1 MANPRIEVELGAVTS
16 AFTKSLKNAQERMSE
31 FASNLKNA
39 ASQGLDN
46 LGKSLNELSK
56 KLDSFGKKSTELG
69 KSFSLFV
76 TAPILALGTAA
87 VKTASDT
94 EESFSKFGVVFRDVA
109 KSAEESFK
117 ILRNEYGLSS
127 LEAKTLLGSTGD
139 LLTGFGFSQESALEL
154 STEVQKLA
162 VDLASFTNFSGGAAG
177 ASDALTKA
185 LLGERESVK
194 ALGIAILEEDVK
206 KQIAINT
213 SKGLTFETERQ
224 AAAYATLELATA
236 QSANAIGDYNR
247 TSDSFANQSRLLGAR
262 LSDLSTELGEVLL
275 PLMTKLVTFI
285 TGLVNRFTE
294 LDSTTK
300 TVIVVVAGLAAA
312 VGPLLL
318 GIGGI
323 IAIIPTFTAG
333 LAAVTTALGAL
344 SLATVAITGGFAL
357 LAIGL
362 YKLNQEL
369 DRTALISGEVAAAGL
384 VETNKA
390 INEEVEDLAKRYQK
404 LNENLTENEAKQKA
418 AKSVLESYQTLLK
431 NAPNTTAEDKKRI
444 EGLKGN
450 IAFLQ
455 SLTITTNQN
464 TDANN
469 ENAKSLGLIAGISEQ
484 IKNLNESR
492 DLAKDQAEINLIDG
506 KITKLKEQL
515 SLIDAISKRANTQ
528 VGDGIDTSGLQ
539 RPSIDTS
546 VNATQNISGVNFKGY
561 LDKIKKVKEQVKKE
575 QDEILEDS
583 KQWNESISNT
593 ISAGLSDAF
602 SGIGNAIGEA
612 LATGGNVIKAVG
624 QSIIGSLSKFL
635 GNMGKLL
642 IEYGT
647 LAVIKGK
654 LDLAILTGGPVAIG
668 AGIAA
673 IAVGIALTAASSALG
688 NLAGSGGGGG
698 GSSVGSSVA
707 SQSFTGGGVGG
718 LGGGV
723 RDLTGELVVRGTD
736 LVYVLGQ
743 SNNKIAKG

>member
-16 AFTKSLKNAQERMSE
+16 AFTKSLKNAQQRMSE
-31 FASNLKNA
+31 FATNLKNA

-162 VDLASFTNFSGGAAG
+162 IDLASFTNFSGGAAG

-206 KQIAINT
+206 KQVAINT

-262 LSDLSTELGEVLL
+262 LSDLSSELGEVLL

-333 LAAVTTALGAL
+333 LAALKIAMTAALGPIGILAAAFAGLAFYVVNNFDEIKIASKLLLLDTISFAQNFVKAIDTLVSSIPGFKSVTTAAFGSLQVLG
-344 SLATVAITGGFAL
+344 
-357 LAIGL
+357 
-362 YKLNQEL
+362 
-369 DRTALISGEVAAAGL
+369 
-384 VETNKA
+384 
-390 INEEVEDLAKRYQK
+390 
-404 LNENLTENEAKQKA
+404 
-418 AKSVLESYQTLLK
+418 
-431 NAPNTTAEDKKRI
+431 
-444 EGLKGN
+444 
-450 IAFLQ
+450 
-455 SLTITTNQN
+455 QN
-464 TDANN
+464 V
-469 ENAKSLGLIAGISEQ
+469 AKSLKENLAEKSAKSFEDLKDSAQESINGIKTSFEEYSKSWDEFNKNFGKDAQSEIDAYNEGLERTSEIASKLDGLSVNLLTKIQEPAKKQEAQNKLNDTDFSAGYTPTIE
-484 IKNLNESR
+484 IADIDDSLVTKNLLKFKE
-492 DLAKDQAEINLIDG
+492 
-506 KITKLKEQL
+506 KIVSFNTELNGL
-515 SLIDAISKRANTQ
+515 VTNSL
-528 VGDGIDTSGLQ
+528 
-539 RPSIDTS
+539 
-546 VNATQNISGVNFKGY
+546 
-561 LDKIKKVKEQVKKE
+561 
-575 QDEILEDS
+575 
-583 KQWNESISNT
+583 SNT
-593 ISAGLSDAF
+593 FAN
-602 SGIGNAIGEA
+602 IGQSLGQA
-612 LATGGNVIKAVG
+612 LAEGGNVIESVG
-624 QSIIGSLSKFL
+624 KTILNSLGAFL
-635 GNMGKLL
+635 GELGYMM
-642 IEYGT
+642 IQYGT
-647 LAVIKGK
+647 MAIVKAK
-654 LDLAILTGGPVAIG
+654 LDASLLVPGAGFVTGPLAIAAGVALVALSSAIG
-668 AGIAA
+668 AK
-673 IAVGIALTAASSALG
+673 AS
-688 NLAGSGGGGG
+688 GGGG

-707 SQSFTGGGVGG
+707 SQSFSGGGVGG

>member
-16 AFTKSLKNAQERMSE
+16 AFTKSLKNAQQRMSE

-206 KQIAINT
+206 KQVAINT

-262 LSDLSTELGEVLL
+262 LSDLSSELGEVLL

-333 LAAVTTALGAL
+333 LAALKVAMTAALGPIGILAAAFVGLAFYVVNNFDEIKIASKLLLLDTISFAQNFVKAIDTLVSSIPGFKSVTTAAFGSLQVLG
-344 SLATVAITGGFAL
+344 
-357 LAIGL
+357 
-362 YKLNQEL
+362 
-369 DRTALISGEVAAAGL
+369 
-384 VETNKA
+384 
-390 INEEVEDLAKRYQK
+390 
-404 LNENLTENEAKQKA
+404 
-418 AKSVLESYQTLLK
+418 
-431 NAPNTTAEDKKRI
+431 
-444 EGLKGN
+444 
-450 IAFLQ
+450 
-455 SLTITTNQN
+455 QN
-464 TDANN
+464 V
-469 ENAKSLGLIAGISEQ
+469 AKSLKENLAEKSAKSFEDLKDSAQESINGIKTSFEEYSKSWDEFNKNFGKDAQSEIDAYNEGLE
-484 IKNLNESR
+484 R
-492 DLAKDQAEINLIDG
+492 TAEIASKLDG
-506 KITKLKEQL
+506 L
-515 SLIDAISKRANTQ
+515 
-528 VGDGIDTSGLQ
+528 
-539 RPSIDTS
+539 S
-546 VNATQNISGVNFKGY
+546 VNLLTKIQEPAKKQEAQNKLNDTDF
-561 LDKIKKVKEQVKKE
+561 
-575 QDEILEDS
+575 
-583 KQWNESISNT
+583 
-593 ISAGLSDAF
+593 SAGVSLPTIEVPEVDDSNLSKFVVRLAEFNSQVANVIQNGAQNTLGDFAF
-602 SGIGNAIGEA
+602 SIGDA
-612 LATGGNVIKAVG
+612 LATGGNVLKAAGASLLSGLAGILNQLG
-624 QSIIGSLSKFL
+624 QL
-635 GNMGKLL
+635 
-642 IEYGT
+642 
-647 LAVIKGK
+647 
-654 LDLAILTGGPVAIG
+654 AIG
-668 AGIAA
+668 AGLAIGGIKKALTTLNPAVAIAA
-673 IAVGIALTAASSALG
+673 GVALVG
-688 NLAGSGGGGG
+688 LAGFVSAKAKSLGSGGGGGG

>member
-16 AFTKSLKNAQERMSE
+16 AFTKSLKNAQQRMSE
-31 FASNLKNA
+31 FATNLKNA

-206 KQIAINT
+206 KQIAINN

-224 AAAYATLELATA
+224 AAAYATLELAIA

-247 TSDSFANQSRLLGAR
+247 TSSGFANQSRLLSAR
-262 LSDLSTELGEVLL
+262 LSDLSSEIGEVLL
-275 PLMTKLVTFI
+275 PLMTKLVTFV

-333 LAAVTTALGAL
+333 LAALKVAMTAALGPIGILAAAFVGLAFYVVNNFDEIKIASKLLLLDTISFAQNFVKAIDTLVSSIPGFKSVTTAAFGSLQVLG
-344 SLATVAITGGFAL
+344 
-357 LAIGL
+357 
-362 YKLNQEL
+362 
-369 DRTALISGEVAAAGL
+369 
-384 VETNKA
+384 
-390 INEEVEDLAKRYQK
+390 
-404 LNENLTENEAKQKA
+404 
-418 AKSVLESYQTLLK
+418 
-431 NAPNTTAEDKKRI
+431 
-444 EGLKGN
+444 
-450 IAFLQ
+450 
-455 SLTITTNQN
+455 QN
-464 TDANN
+464 V
-469 ENAKSLGLIAGISEQ
+469 AKSLKENLAEKSAKSFEDLKDSAQESINGIKTSFEEYSKSWDEFNKNFGKEAQSEIDAYNEGLERTAEIASKLDGLSVNLLTKIQEPAKKQEAQNKLNDTDFSAGFTPTIE
-484 IKNLNESR
+484 IADIDDSSVTKNLLKFKE
-492 DLAKDQAEINLIDG
+492 
-506 KITKLKEQL
+506 KIVSFNTELNGL
-515 SLIDAISKRANTQ
+515 VTNSL
-528 VGDGIDTSGLQ
+528 
-539 RPSIDTS
+539 
-546 VNATQNISGVNFKGY
+546 
-561 LDKIKKVKEQVKKE
+561 
-575 QDEILEDS
+575 
-583 KQWNESISNT
+583 SNT
-593 ISAGLSDAF
+593 FAN
-602 SGIGNAIGEA
+602 IGQSLGQA
-612 LATGGNVIKAVG
+612 LAEGGNVIESVG
-624 QSIIGSLSKFL
+624 KTILNSLGAFL
-635 GNMGKLL
+635 GELGYMM
-642 IEYGT
+642 IQYGT
-647 LAVIKGK
+647 MAIVKAK
-654 LDLAILTGGPVAIG
+654 LDASLLVPGAGFVTGPLAIAAGVALVALSSAIG
-668 AGIAA
+668 AK
-673 IAVGIALTAASSALG
+673 AS
-688 NLAGSGGGGG
+688 GGGG

-723 RDLTGELVVRGTD
+723 RDLTGELVVRGSD

>member
-262 LSDLSTELGEVLL
+262 LSDLSSELGEVLL

-333 LAAVTTALGAL
+333 LAALKVAMTAALGPIGILAAAFVGLAFYVVNNFDEIKIASKLLLLDTISFAQNFVKAIDTLVSSIPGFKSVTTAAFGSLQVLGQNVAK
-344 SLATVAITGGFAL
+344 SLKEN
-357 LAIGL
+357 LAE
-362 YKLNQEL
+362 KS
-369 DRTALISGEVAAAGL
+369 AKSF
-384 VETNKA
+384 
-390 INEEVEDLAKRYQK
+390 EDLKDSAQ
-404 LNENLTENEAKQKA
+404 
-418 AKSVLESYQTLLK
+418 ESINGIKTSF
-431 NAPNTTAEDKKRI
+431 E
-444 EGLKGN
+444 
-450 IAFLQ
+450 
-455 SLTITTNQN
+455 
-464 TDANN
+464 

-528 VGDGIDTSGLQ
+528 VSTGIDTSGLQ

-561 LDKIKKVKEQVKKE
+561 LDQIKKVKEQVKKE

-688 NLAGSGGGGG
+688 NLAGSGGG
-698 GSSVGSSVA
+698 SSVGSSVA
-707 SQSFTGGGVGG
+707 SQSFSGGGVGG